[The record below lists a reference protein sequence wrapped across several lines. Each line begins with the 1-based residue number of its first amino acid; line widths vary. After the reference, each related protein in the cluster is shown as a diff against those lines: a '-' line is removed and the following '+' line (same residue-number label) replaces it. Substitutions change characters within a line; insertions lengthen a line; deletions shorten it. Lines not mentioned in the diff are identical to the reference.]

1 MSKKNGFTLVELL
14 VVIAIIGILVGML
27 FPAIQA
33 VREAARRTE
42 CSNNI
47 RQLAIA
53 THNYESAFQKY
64 PKAGVIDYSTSPETY
79 YHGILTTLLPY
90 IELTNVYDNIAINL
104 PFDDPANIPLPS
116 GTNAAAAYSKTIS
129 SYLCP
134 SSTGRGTVSYGDTGE
149 LAIDSDILFGTTDYA
164 AVRGIG
170 GDFATDLQTAGYVI
184 PAGENGAFT
193 ILDPATR
200 HSDMRDGTSNTIF
213 FIEDAARP
221 DLYIG
226 NQLQPSTYAP
236 GSAWADLRSNS
247 VSVDGMSG
255 NGSCVVGCTN
265 DSEIY
270 SFHSTGYNAALG
282 DASTHFIASQVDPI
296 VLAQYITRRGGE
308 VSTKGLTD

>member
-53 THNYESAFQKY
+53 THNYESAFKKY
-64 PKAGVIDYSTSPETY
+64 PKAGVVDYSTSPETY

-90 IELTNVYDNIAINL
+90 LEQNNVYDNIFLQL
-104 PFDDPANIPLPS
+104 PFDAPENIQPPT
-116 GTNAAAAYSKTIS
+116 GTNPVGPYSTKIG

-134 SSTGRGTVSYGDTGE
+134 TSTGRGTVSYHDTGE
-149 LAIDSDILFGTTDYA
+149 LTIDDEIFFGTTDYA

-170 GDFATDLQTAGYVI
+170 GDFATELGITG
-184 PAGENGAFT
+184 GEVGAFT
-193 ILDPATR
+193 VIDPATR

-226 NQLQPSTYAP
+226 NQLQPSTYAL

-247 VSVDGMSG
+247 ISVDGLSG
-255 NGSCVVGCTN
+255 NGTCVVGCTN

-270 SFHSTGYNAALG
+270 SFHGTGYNAALG